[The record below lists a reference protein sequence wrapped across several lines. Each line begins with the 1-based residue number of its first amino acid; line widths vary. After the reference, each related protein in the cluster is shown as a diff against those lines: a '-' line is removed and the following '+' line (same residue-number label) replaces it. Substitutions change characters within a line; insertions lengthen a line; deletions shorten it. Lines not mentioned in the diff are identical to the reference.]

1 MIPDAPLTPAQGDHA
16 GLREPAWCA
25 PSRRYELPD
34 DQHSIADFRAHLKE
48 TFAIPISEDG
58 LQLSVDGYALLPDA
72 AVTILRDD
80 DLISVTAPAPGLP
93 AVAKGRR
100 KRPLPAA
107 DLTKPVKKRRTAA
120 KSTSSALD
128 APPAPAAAIT
138 SRQDPSEQASSSSE
152 AASLEHGGMP
162 MPCASCFYTGAGWV
176 IGRAPTMPCFYLCAD
191 GAEPQEETE
200 TPKASRNARRKAAKR
215 RLRREGV
222 LPYKGRSGG
231 SQPARLAA
239 AKAAD
244 PLDPNK
250 STAAALVVPLS
261 AAPAS
266 AARAGPP
273 GSQKHIHFEQS
284 DGDEPAASLAA
295 NGSLPQ
301 QPTQNKSTAH
311 GAHSPAA
318 ALPAPAAVTPAPAAI
333 LPSPAASAPAAL
345 QRAVSANGS
354 APALRAN
361 TLAEVFAARGHATEA
376 HANGRSS
383 PHVGATSK
391 QPDPDHLPQQNGF
404 VHRQQK
410 RRSVREPQVSH
421 DQLPALQRPPQL
433 GDVISYKL
441 LEIGADYSP
450 QVSKT
455 STQDN

>member
-1 MIPDAPLTPAQGDHA
+1 MRFMFLHRRGLGHWACTNYALFLPVCRWRRAAGGDRDAEGEPQRATKSCEAAAAA
-16 GLREPAWCA
+16 GKACC
-25 PSRRYELPD
+25 
-34 DQHSIADFRAHLKE
+34 HTRAGAVAVSLH
-48 TFAIPISEDG
+48 G
-58 LQLSVDGYALLPDA
+58 LQLRRRPIPWTPTNPLL
-72 AVTILRDD
+72 LRWW
-80 DLISVTAPAPGLP
+80 
-93 AVAKGRR
+93 
-100 KRPLPAA
+100 
-107 DLTKPVKKRRTAA
+107 
-120 KSTSSALD
+120 
-128 APPAPAAAIT
+128 
-138 SRQDPSEQASSSSE
+138 
-152 AASLEHGGMP
+152 
-162 MPCASCFYTGAGWV
+162 C
-176 IGRAPTMPCFYLCAD
+176 LC
-191 GAEPQEETE
+191 Q
-200 TPKASRNARRKAAKR
+200 R
-215 RLRREGV
+215 RLRQLHV
-222 LPYKGRSGG
+222 L
-231 SQPARLAA
+231 A
-239 AKAAD
+239 
-244 PLDPNK
+244 
-250 STAAALVVPLS
+250 
-261 AAPAS
+261 
-266 AARAGPP
+266 PP

-455 STQDN
+455 STQD